1 MSMKD
6 LNGSLW
12 EGGFEVARDKNYFCP
27 VAILFRKKR
36 KKKRKWR
43 EDGCQTLETIHSCK
57 FEESKMDLGF
67 KQHKTD
73 SDFFANKS
81 SKAGGD
87 FQKADTAVTFQAD
100 L

>member
-1 MSMKD
+1 
-6 LNGSLW
+6 
-12 EGGFEVARDKNYFCP
+12 
-27 VAILFRKKR
+27 
-36 KKKRKWR
+36 
-43 EDGCQTLETIHSCK
+43 
-57 FEESKMDLGF
+57 MDLGF